1 LRIVEHARDVAR
13 KAELEVRTWKPREEA
28 AQKKAVIEG
37 DVAEEMPTDE
47 DEMRVA
53 LNEQITGRGEAGPVT
68 SDHELV
74 AEAAP
79 TAEAPRE
86 VEGEDEDTGD
96 HPTLVPVEE
105 PTSIRLASVKRD
117 IQTAPPS
124 EESSAAKA
132 EAQRQYAVIAA
143 QITNAEARV
152 KEYSQGG
159 ILRRWW
165 NKGALEKAQR
175 DLNSAKQRESHLRAQ
190 NTWLRPMPYLASIPA
205 EEKPKTRWSTTE
217 PTKRI
222 YSVAEK
228 QVMTRYEN
236 LERGIA
242 AKKSLVERLQREQ
255 PGSSTLT
262 YEDNMLTLLTTEM
275 DKLYRA
281 NKTFIDSLPKDPD
294 EIPAEKLQRV
304 A

>member
-1 LRIVEHARDVAR
+1 
-13 KAELEVRTWKPREEA
+13 
-28 AQKKAVIEG
+28 
-37 DVAEEMPTDE
+37 
-47 DEMRVA
+47 
-53 LNEQITGRGEAGPVT
+53 
-68 SDHELV
+68 
-74 AEAAP
+74 
-79 TAEAPRE
+79 
-86 VEGEDEDTGD
+86 
-96 HPTLVPVEE
+96 
-105 PTSIRLASVKRD
+105 
-117 IQTAPPS
+117 
-124 EESSAAKA
+124 
-132 EAQRQYAVIAA
+132 
-143 QITNAEARV
+143 V